1 MKLTKDYYDEGYRNG
16 HLDKLLGLRLMVCLT
31 STLPGYASGYHDG
44 QMNTHKTWG
53 ESEHYETILK
63 DQPWKSSPDV
73 SPLTTY
79 DS

>member
-16 HLDKLLGLRLMVCLT
+16 HLDKLLGLQLMVALT
-31 STLPGYASGYHDG
+31 SQLPGYASGYYDG
-44 QMNTHKTWG
+44 QVNTGKKKH
-53 ESEHYETILK
+53 HETILK
-63 DQPWKSSPDV
+63 DQPWKSSPEV